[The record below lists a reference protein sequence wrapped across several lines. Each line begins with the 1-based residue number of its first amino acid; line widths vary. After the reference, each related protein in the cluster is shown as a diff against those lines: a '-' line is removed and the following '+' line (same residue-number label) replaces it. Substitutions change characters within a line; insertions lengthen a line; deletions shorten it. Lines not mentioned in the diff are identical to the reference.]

1 MKRTIMSLFCAGML
15 LATSACS
22 NEKTATTDTPT
33 DSEEAGGNAGDN
45 YMNAATDG
53 DSATATMPSDTT
65 AGGSAAAAGTAPAG
79 MNANSADPNGP
90 TAPHKDD
97 PEFMKS
103 AAHSDQNEIQLSR
116 LVLEKGV
123 TGMAK
128 DHANMMI
135 TDHTKSTADLKTLA
149 QKKKVT
155 LPTDMDAEHKTIAD
169 QMRKLSGKQL
179 EQRFLQQMVTDH
191 QKTLNTMQ
199 AHAKMTKDTELQ
211 GFITKT
217 TPVIQKHLD
226 MSKQHAGMKM

>member
-1 MKRTIMSLFCAGML
+1 ML

-22 NEKTATTDTPT
+22 NEKTASTNTPT

-45 YMNAATDG
+45 YMNAATG
-53 DSATATMPSDTT
+53 GTDSATATMPSDTM
-65 AGGSAAAAGTAPAG
+65 AGGSAAAAGTAPSG
-79 MNANSADPNGP
+79 MNANSANPNGP

-135 TDHTKSTADLKTLA
+135 TDHTKSTADLKAIA
-149 QKKKVT
+149 QKKNVT
-155 LPTDMDAEHKTIAD
+155 LPTDMDPEHKALAA
-169 QMRKLSGKQL
+169 QMRQLSGPQL
-179 EQRFLQQMVTDH
+179 EQRFMQQMVTDH

-199 AHAKMTKDTELQ
+199 AHKAMTKDTELQ

-226 MSKQHAGMKM
+226 MSKQHANMKM

>member
-53 DSATATMPSDTT
+53 DSATATMPSDT
-65 AGGSAAAAGTAPAG
+65 SAASSAANAGTDPG
-79 MNANSADPNGP
+79 MNANGADPNGP

-135 TDHTKSTADLKTLA
+135 TDHTKSTAELKTLA
-149 QKKKVT
+149 QKKNVT
-155 LPTDMDAEHKTIAD
+155 LPTDMDAEHKAIAD

-217 TPVIQKHLD
+217 TPVIQKHLTT
-226 MSKQHAGMKM
+226 SKQHADMKM